1 MAFAR
6 GAQGTVDVGQHITR
20 QKSGTTLYSST
31 LLGLDKP
38 ALKKE
43 AHSQPLRHVKRA
55 AELHAPSRQRFY
67 DERTRAGTIRGS
79 GLIPFLVQS
88 VQATATSKYLLA
100 ILKVVQFVQSLARYT
115 WIYLTRSL
123 RNVLP
128 YIDSTGDL

>member
-67 DERTRAGTIRGS
+67 DERTRAGTIR
-79 GLIPFLVQS
+79 
-88 VQATATSKYLLA
+88 
-100 ILKVVQFVQSLARYT
+100 
-115 WIYLTRSL
+115 
-123 RNVLP
+123 
-128 YIDSTGDL
+128 DSTGDL